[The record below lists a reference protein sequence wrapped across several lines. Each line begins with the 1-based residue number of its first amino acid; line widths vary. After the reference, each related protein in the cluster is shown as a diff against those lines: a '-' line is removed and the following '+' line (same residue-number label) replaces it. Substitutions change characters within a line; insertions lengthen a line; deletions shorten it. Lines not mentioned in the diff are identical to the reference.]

1 MTHYYSAEKKNILDL
16 LNYLKPQS
24 YSFWLLK
31 STVYF
36 LFLIWEP
43 KSHFFK
49 ATHSVKERSLLYTER
64 AFREGSRIP
73 HNVDLNIFNWNTP
86 NTTSIRTTDA
96 NIQ

>member
-49 ATHSVKERSLLYTER
+49 ATHSVKERLLI
-64 AFREGSRIP
+64 REYKEQ
-73 HNVDLNIFNWNTP
+73 
-86 NTTSIRTTDA
+86 
-96 NIQ
+96 IQKIKAYHLPSCNGVLFS